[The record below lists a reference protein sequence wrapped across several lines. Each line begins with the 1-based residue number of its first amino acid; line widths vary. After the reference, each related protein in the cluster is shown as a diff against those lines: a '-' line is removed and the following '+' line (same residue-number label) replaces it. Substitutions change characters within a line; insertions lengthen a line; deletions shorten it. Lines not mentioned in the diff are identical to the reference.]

1 MDTEE
6 VVVVELLMET
16 VDIGTAK
23 LLESVVSTTPL
34 VVAIPSLLQLIC
46 SGNKGSDDFGD
57 STGPLLLLPLILLLI
72 LLLLLLLL
80 PQLLILLQI
89 PTAAEETFVLASTFS
104 SLPLDR

>member
-34 VVAIPSLLQLIC
+34 VVAIPSPLQFIC
-46 SGNKGSDDFGD
+46 SGN
-57 STGPLLLLPLILLLI
+57 
-72 LLLLLLLL
+72 
-80 PQLLILLQI
+80 
-89 PTAAEETFVLASTFS
+89 
-104 SLPLDR
+104 R